1 MSLHES
7 MIRNGHQ
14 IFRWRS
20 YIPLLFAIPL
30 LLALRESAH
39 LEEVFGERE
48 EDLWV
53 LASFL
58 LSLTGIAV
66 RCFTVGFVPGGTSGR
81 NTTEQ
86 RAHKLNTTGMYSV
99 VRNPLYLGNFIIIL
113 GVLMSMMVW
122 WLVLIVALGFFI
134 YMERIIMAE
143 EAFLEQT
150 YGEEYRTW
158 RAATPVIIPDFRL
171 WRAPDMKFSVRT
183 VLKREYNGLLGMA
196 TAFFVIEVVKDLFV
210 EREPFTLWLR
220 EDIAWPVIYALI
232 LGLCLTLRFL
242 KKNTGLLKVQG
253 R

>member
-1 MSLHES
+1 MSLHEN
-7 MIRNGHQ
+7 MIRSGHT
-14 IFRWRS
+14 IFKWRS
-20 YIPLLFAIPL
+20 YIPLLFIIPL

-39 LEEVFGERE
+39 LEEVFGENE

-58 LSLTGIAV
+58 LSLSGIAV

-81 NTTEQ
+81 NTQSQ
-86 RAHKLNTTGMYSV
+86 RATHLNTTGMYSV

-113 GVLMSMMVW
+113 GVMMSMMVW
-122 WLVLIVALGFFI
+122 WLVLIGALGFFI

-150 YGEEYRTW
+150 YGAEYNEW
-158 RAATPVIIPDFRL
+158 RAKTPVIIPNFSL
-171 WRAPDMKFSVRT
+171 WHAPEMSFSWKT

-196 TAFFVIEVVKDLFV
+196 TAFFVIEVVKDLFI
-210 EREPFTLWLR
+210 EREAFSDWLR
-220 EDIAWPVIYALI
+220 EDIVWPVLYGLI
-232 LGLCLTLRFL
+232 LVFCLTLRFL
-242 KKNTGLLKVQG
+242 KKRTGMLKVEG

>member
-1 MSLHES
+1 MSLHET
-7 MIRNGHQ
+7 MIRSGHT
-14 IFRWRS
+14 IFKWRS
-20 YIPLLFAIPL
+20 YIPLLFIVPL

-39 LEEVFGERE
+39 LEEVFGEVE

-58 LSLTGIAV
+58 LSLTGIAI

-81 NTTEQ
+81 NTQSQ
-86 RAHKLNTTGMYSV
+86 RATHLNTTGMYSV

-113 GVLMSMMVW
+113 GVMMSMMVW
-122 WLVLIVALGFFI
+122 WLVLIGALGFFL

-150 YGEEYRTW
+150 YGAEYNEW
-158 RAATPVIIPDFRL
+158 RAKTPVIIPNFRL
-171 WRAPDMKFSVRT
+171 WRAPDMTFSWRT

-210 EREPFTLWLR
+210 EKEPLDMWLR
-220 EDIAWPVIYALI
+220 EDIVWPVTYTAILI
-232 LGLCLTLRFL
+232 LCLTLRYL
-242 KKNTGLLKVQG
+242 KKHTQLLKVEG

>member
-1 MSLHES
+1 
-7 MIRNGHQ
+7 MIKSGHT
-14 IFRWRS
+14 IFKWRS
-20 YIPLLFAIPL
+20 YIPLLFIIPL

-39 LEEVFGERE
+39 LEEVFGEVE

-58 LSLTGIAV
+58 LSLTGVAI

-122 WLVLIVALGFFI
+122 WLVLIAALGFFI

-150 YGEEYRTW
+150 YGAEYNEW
-158 RAATPVIIPDFRL
+158 RAKTPVIIPNFRL
-171 WRAPDMKFSVRT
+171 WRAPDMTFSWRT

-210 EREPFTLWLR
+210 EKEPLALWLR
-220 EDIAWPVIYALI
+220 EDIVWPVLYTAILI
-232 LGLCLTLRFL
+232 LCLTLRFL
-242 KKNTGLLKVQG
+242 KKHTQFLKVEG

>member
-1 MSLHES
+1 
-7 MIRNGHQ
+7 MIRSGHT
-14 IFRWRS
+14 IFKWRS
-20 YIPLLFAIPL
+20 YIPLLFIIPL
-30 LLALRESAH
+30 MLALRESAH
-39 LEEVFGERE
+39 LEEILGEHE

-53 LASFL
+53 LTSFL
-58 LSLTGIAV
+58 LSLCGVAI

-122 WLVLIVALGFFI
+122 WLVLIGALGFFI

-150 YGEEYRTW
+150 YGDEYREW
-158 RAATPVIIPDFRL
+158 RARTPVIIPNFKL
-171 WRAPDMKFSVRT
+171 WRAADMSFSWKT

-196 TAFFVIEVVKDLFV
+196 TAFFVIEVVKDLFI

-220 EDIAWPVIYALI
+220 EDIAWPVLYTLI
-232 LGLCLTLRFL
+232 LVLCLTLRHI